1 MLTFLYNFIWTL
13 AVLIFLPFLSFFRK
27 ARISGRLRPDLHLAP
42 SEKKRMWIHA
52 LSVGEVISAVPL
64 IRAIKARHPSLSI
77 VFTVKTAQG
86 MEVAKKELPDK
97 AAFLLPMPLDFWWS
111 YSRMFRRINP
121 AIFLY
126 IEGDVWPGLLSYIYK
141 KGVKVFLVNGRISPR
156 TFRSYRR
163 FSPVVR
169 SLLNKFELC
178 LMQSEIDRDRLVDI
192 GLSPQKV
199 KDTGNIKFDRPWR
212 TMEKDEHD
220 QWLNK
225 LNLQPEKILWVA
237 GSTHEGEDRIIL
249 ETYKR
254 LQDNFPNLF
263 LIIAPRRIEA
273 AEDSFKLSLDMGFNT
288 ALRSSLTFSKSFN
301 YDVLILDTIGELDRI
316 YGLAHIS
323 FVGGSMVPV
332 GGHNLLEPASF
343 GCPVLFG
350 VHTHNFQLMSEGLL
364 ESGGGLRVKDGEDL
378 FLKIKALLSD
388 NKLLIAMGAK
398 ARGFV
403 LKNSGA
409 VDRIIEHIG
418 GYINQNA

>member
-1 MLTFLYNFIWTL
+1 MLSFLYNFIWTL
-13 AVLIFLPFLSFFRK
+13 AVLLLLPFLSFSRR
-27 ARISGRLRPDLHLAP
+27 ARVSERLGLDVDLAS
-42 SEKKRMWIHA
+42 SEKKRIWIHA

-64 IRAIKARHPSLSI
+64 VKAVKNRYPSLPI
-77 VFTVKTAQG
+77 VFTVKTVQG
-86 MEVAKKELPDK
+86 MEVARRELGDEVE
-97 AAFLLPMPLDFWWS
+97 ALLPMPLDFWWS

-121 AIFLY
+121 ALFLY

-141 KGVKVFLVNGRISPR
+141 KGIKVFLINGRVSPG

-163 FSPVVR
+163 FSPAVR

-199 KDTGNIKFDRPWR
+199 KNTGNIKFDRPWR
-212 TMEKDEHD
+212 TMGKDERD

-225 LNLQPEKILWVA
+225 LNLRPGKIIWVA
-237 GSTHEGEDRIIL
+237 GSTHEGEDRIVL

-254 LQDNFPNLF
+254 LKGDFPDLL

-273 AEDSFKLSLDMGFNT
+273 AEDVYKLSRDMGFNT
-288 ALRSSLTFSKSFN
+288 ELKSHLKPDKEVDYN
-301 YDVLILDTIGELDRI
+301 VLVLDTIGELDRI
-316 YGLAHIS
+316 YGLAHVS

-343 GCPVLFG
+343 GSPVLFG
-350 VHTHNFQLMSEGLL
+350 EHTHNFQLMSEALL

-378 FLKIKALLSD
+378 FLKTRAFLSD
-388 NKLLIAMGAK
+388 SELQKTMGLK
-398 ARGFV
+398 AREFV
-403 LKNSGA
+403 MKNSGA
-409 VDRIIEHIG
+409 IDRILEYIG
-418 GYINQNA
+418 GFIN

>member
-13 AVLIFLPFLSFFRK
+13 AVLLLLPFLSFLRK
-27 ARISGRLRPDLHLAP
+27 TGISGRLRPDLPLAP
-42 SEKKRMWIHA
+42 SNKKRMWIHA

-64 IRAIKARHPSLSI
+64 IRAINAKYPSLPV

-97 AAFLLPMPLDFWWS
+97 VEFILPMPIDFWWS
-111 YSRMFRRINP
+111 YSRMFRIINP

-126 IEGDVWPGLLSYIYK
+126 IEGDVWPGLLSYLHE
-141 KGVKVFLVNGRISPR
+141 KGVNAFLVNGRISPR

-169 SLLNKFELC
+169 FLLNKFELC

-225 LNLQPEKILWVA
+225 LNLQPEKIIWVA
-237 GSTHEGEDRIIL
+237 GSTHEGEDRIVL

-254 LQDNFPNLF
+254 LRDHFQDLL

-273 AEDSFKLSLDMGFNT
+273 AEDVYKLSKDLGFNT
-288 ALRSSLTFSKSFN
+288 ALRSSLKLHKGIN
-301 YDVLILDTIGELDRI
+301 YDVLVLDSIGELDRI
-316 YGLAHIS
+316 YGLAHVS
-323 FVGGSMVPV
+323 FVGGSLVPV

-350 VHTHNFQLMSEGLL
+350 GHTHNFQLMSEGLL
-364 ESGGGLRVKDGEDL
+364 ESGGGWRVKDGEDL
-378 FLKIKALLSD
+378 FLKTRKLFSDSQLQKTMGIKA
-388 NKLLIAMGAK
+388 
-398 ARGFV
+398 REFV
-403 LKNSGA
+403 MKNSGA
-409 VDRIIEHIG
+409 VDRILEHIG
-418 GYINQNA
+418 GYIN